1 MEQDIKTTLKPLI
14 EKIKTIDKDKILT
27 EEEVK
32 QSFVLPFLNALGY
45 NVFDTSIV
53 KPEYTADIGT
63 KKGEKV
69 DYAILSN
76 GIPLVLIEV
85 KHHKENLDNHNNQ
98 LVRYFQVCAGKYG
111 CRFGILTNGIEY
123 RFFSDIVKDNVMD
136 KTPFLTINF
145 ENPRERDIAELKRF
159 IKDTLNVDE
168 IKNIA
173 KANLYRQQI
182 KEIFNKEIENP
193 SDEFIKFFAKQI
205 VGRDGRI
212 ITQNIKDDFKEH
224 IKRTFRNIINDMA
237 SDKIAEIKNEIVEAQ
252 KADKE
257 MDELKDDRIIT
268 TEEELQAFYIVKS
281 LFADR
286 QDITLDRITYKDRQE
301 YFRIS
306 LDDKST
312 KWIVLLYLNKQKKFF
327 KLPCENGEK
336 RIDITDISELYKFK
350 VELNAALEMRLK
362 K

>member
-1 MEQDIKTTLKPLI
+1 
-14 EKIKTIDKDKILT
+14 
-27 EEEVK
+27 
-32 QSFVLPFLNALGY
+32 
-45 NVFDTSIV
+45 
-53 KPEYTADIGT
+53 
-63 KKGEKV
+63 
-69 DYAILSN
+69 
-76 GIPLVLIEV
+76 
-85 KHHKENLDNHNNQ
+85 
-98 LVRYFQVCAGKYG
+98 
-111 CRFGILTNGIEY
+111 
-123 RFFSDIVKDNVMD
+123 MD

-257 MDELKDDRIIT
+257 MDELKDDKIIT